1 MTRTSASLLT
11 FAMLAYVAAALRTA
25 LLARGIEAASV
36 FVGEGVIPNDCTSA
50 AFGKG
55 DSAFGMRAVGTER
68 AGSGAGDTDEG
79 MGIIRNI
86 SVGVDVDSTTR
97 FDEPLVLRALNA
109 SKERLRFAETSFERE
124 IPGIR
129 IISPSDS
136 TKSSD
141 EGFLRSPEV
150 GFERLSQAGSD
161 KASLWMSNITDP
173 NTAYLGTMNL
183 AQAIRTNKVR
193 GFSPSPSLQTVAP
206 KNMPSL
212 SVSPL
217 KGFMQQIFTP
227 NRKTNE
233 DEPLPVYNGEIP
245 RAHIHAD
252 KVTSLDMDPL
262 SLTWLMS
269 LTLKGVVFIRPLNLI
284 AWCIYDDTDMKTV
297 ACMNVVELCRFM
309 RAQSVKE
316 RKLNKGTVNTAWY
329 FEVCVAVVEML
340 ASQRS
345 EYMAAIT
352 KSLKT
357 YRSFVVVGSDSY
369 LCEGRD
375 RQGKNMYGEALTLYQ
390 HRAWV
395 LNTHDAKAANVNA
408 IKALCF

>member
-1 MTRTSASLLT
+1 MSSFVPSSTDSVEWLLDT
-11 FAMLAYVAAALRTA
+11 VHRHTPAYLVGYNSYAFDNVCLAYHSPRWSWDRVFKSVALTRN
-25 LLARGIEAASV
+25 GKSVNGFVINIPAASQ
-36 FVGEGVIPNDCTSA
+36 
-50 AFGKG
+50 
-55 DSAFGMRAVGTER
+55 
-68 AGSGAGDTDEG
+68 
-79 MGIIRNI
+79 
-86 SVGVDVDSTTR
+86 
-97 FDEPLVLRALNA
+97 
-109 SKERLRFAETSFERE
+109 RE

-161 KASLWMSNITDP
+161 KASLCMSNITDP

-193 GFSPSPSLQTVAP
+193 GFSPSPSLQTIAP
-206 KNMPSL
+206 KNMPSS

-227 NRKTNE
+227 NRKTDE

-269 LTLKGVVFIRPLNLI
+269 LTLKGVVFMRPLNLI

-309 RAQSVKE
+309 RAQRVKE
-316 RKLNKGTVNTAWY
+316 RRLNKGTVNTARY

-395 LNTHDAKAANVNA
+395 LNTHDAKPANVNA